1 VLPRRRRRRIFAW
14 VASLAGLAAAAL
26 TSFGPSRTAWACAS
40 CNCGDPTLTA
50 NGIEQPYKN
59 RVRLAVEERFQSH
72 DSGDGVTA
80 HGALLLRSALVGI
93 WSPHSRVTLG
103 VLLPWMSGWLREAG
117 RPLEAFN
124 GLGELEASARV
135 VVYRDRRFAARHLVF
150 GMAGLK
156 FPTAP
161 RLTDASGHYFSDD
174 DQPGSGSWDPFFG
187 LSYAWFSGGLTS
199 VAANAAY
206 RLTTPGPRGY
216 WRGSTLGW
224 GAAVQLQP
232 FTWGAIS
239 LGVDGSWR
247 QVDRLQNGQAAPNT
261 GGVVVGFAPALLFA
275 PHPSV
280 LIRAAVSVP
289 VIHALVGTQDE
300 GPQAMLSLAY
310 DVR

>member
-1 VLPRRRRRRIFAW
+1 MRIRMAAFAL
-14 VASLAGLAAAAL
+14 VAGAL
-26 TSFGPSRTAWACAS
+26 TICSSSRTASACAS
-40 CNCGDPTLTA
+40 CSCGDPTLTA
-50 NGIEQPYKN
+50 NGIEQPYTN
-59 RVRLAVEERFQSH
+59 RVRLAAEERFQSH
-72 DSGDGVTA
+72 TQGDGVMNHEA
-80 HGALLLRSALVGI
+80 MLLRSALVGI

-103 VLLPWMSGWLREAG
+103 VLLPWMTGWLREPG
-117 RPLEAFN
+117 RPLETIN
-124 GLGELEASARV
+124 GLGDLEASARV
-135 VVYRDRRFAARHLVF
+135 VLYRDRRFAAHHVF
-150 GMAGLK
+150 SGMAGLK

-161 RLTDASGHYFSDD
+161 RIADASGYYYSDD

-199 VAANAAY
+199 VAANAGY
-206 RLTTPGPRGY
+206 RRTTPGPRGY
-216 WRGSTLGW
+216 QRGSTLGW

-247 QVDRLQNGQAAPNT
+247 EVDRLENGHASPNT
-261 GGVVVGFAPALLFA
+261 GGTVVGFAPALLFA
-275 PHPSV
+275 PHPSL

-300 GPQAMLSLAY
+300 GPQVMLSLAY